1 MKNSGSIFFK
11 WLFDWDKYFQ
21 IITILKKFWKTWKE
35 TLKMSKNVHQ
45 MQKEVF
51 FANSQE
57 LFDQPGW
64 FDKNTKMTTY
74 SMKTNKQC
82 FSIPYSPY
90 TTWYGTSFTRSWHL
104 KIWWLLDLFLKSNC
118 KNYIL
123 GTLFF
128 SCFFYD
134 LLNFAA
140 EKVGGT

>member
-1 MKNSGSIFFK
+1 
-11 WLFDWDKYFQ
+11 
-21 IITILKKFWKTWKE
+21 
-35 TLKMSKNVHQ
+35 MSKNVHQ

-90 TTWYGTSFTRSWHL
+90 TT
-104 KIWWLLDLFLKSNC
+104 
-118 KNYIL
+118 
-123 GTLFF
+123 
-128 SCFFYD
+128 
-134 LLNFAA
+134 
-140 EKVGGT
+140 